1 MHVSKQATHF
11 ASQLRI
17 SALHSGSS
25 LTPHR
30 QPNLACCLRTM
41 ETRNDYRSDASEPIL
56 VSTQDPSQAPLAP
69 IVAPTAFASGSSSDA
84 GYAGTLALVPHQASN
99 SAHTAPY
106 SARSPPPRPV
116 FSTAPPS
123 MADLFAAV
131 HSMQGS
137 IHIIE
142 NSQRNM
148 LRRMQAFEQSLT
160 EIERQVSNLDQ
171 RSARNIDELEN
182 STHNAHERIT
192 DVQADLRSHRIS
204 NELQDMLTQANANV
218 VQLRRRLGHAL
229 QVLGTHI
236 ADLDD
241 PTQF

>member
-1 MHVSKQATHF
+1 MENRSG
-11 ASQLRI
+11 
-17 SALHSGSS
+17 HS
-25 LTPHR
+25 
-30 QPNLACCLRTM
+30 
-41 ETRNDYRSDASEPIL
+41 SDASEPIL
-56 VSTQDPSQAPLAP
+56 VSTQDPSQAPQAPPAP
-69 IVAPTAFASGSSSDA
+69 IVAPTAFASGSGLDA
-84 GYAGTLALVPHQASN
+84 GYAGSLALVPHQASN
-99 SAHTAPY
+99 TARAAPY

-123 MADLFAAV
+123 IADLFAAI

-160 EIERQVSNLDQ
+160 ELERQVSNLDQ
-171 RSARNIDELEN
+171 RSARHIDELEN

-192 DVQADLRSHRIS
+192 DVQADLRLRRISS
-204 NELQDMLTQANANV
+204 NELQDMLTQANTNV

-229 QVLGTHI
+229 QVLGAHI
-236 ADLDD
+236 ADSDD
-241 PTQF
+241 PTLF